1 MHRRSIF
8 LFFAAACLHGFPVIA
23 LAQRSSKVYRIA
35 LFDAFERNAYPAE
48 WQAFR
53 LRLAEPGYLEAKNL
67 VIEARWAD
75 NAPERM
81 PSLARELVALRPD
94 LIVANATPSARA
106 AMQATSSVPIVV
118 TGMADP
124 VKAGLVASLARPG
137 GNVTGSAT
145 MSADTAAKRFEV
157 LREILPQG
165 KRFALIGPAASGG
178 VAAFFQSLQQAARQQ
193 GLEVRIVDAPDAP
206 AIERAFDALKS
217 ERPDALIVSASSVGH
232 RQQIAELAER
242 YRIPVLYG
250 ARAHVEAGG
259 LMSLAPDFS
268 VLYRRAAEHVH
279 RILQGTKPAD
289 IPVEQA
295 NIQRLSIS
303 LRAAKAIGLAV
314 PQSLLLRA
322 DEVIE

>member
-1 MHRRSIF
+1 MQRRTF
-8 LFFAAACLHGFPVIA
+8 LLYAAAVLHGFPGTAV
-23 LAQRSSKVYRIA
+23 AQRSSKLHRIA
-35 LFDAFERNAYPAE
+35 LFDAFERTAYLAE

-53 LRLAEPGYLEAKNL
+53 LRLAELGYVEGKNL

-75 NAPERM
+75 NTPERM
-81 PSLARELVALRPD
+81 PSLAKELVARQPD
-94 LIVANATPSARA
+94 IIVANATPSARA
-106 AMQATSSVPIVV
+106 AMQASASIPIVV

-157 LREILPQG
+157 LREIVPQS

-178 VAAFFQSLQQAARQQ
+178 VAAFFESLQLAARQQ
-193 GLEVRIVDAPDAP
+193 DIEVRLVDAPDAP
-206 AIERAFDALKS
+206 TIERAFNALKS
-217 ERPDALIVSASSVGH
+217 ERPDALIVSASSVAH
-232 RQQIAELAER
+232 RRQIAELAER
-242 YRIPVLYG
+242 HRIPVLYG
-250 ARAHVEAGG
+250 ARAHLEAGG

-268 VLYRRAAEHVH
+268 VLYRRAADHVH
-279 RILQGTKPAD
+279 RILQGAKPAD

-295 NIQRLSIS
+295 NIQRLSIN
-303 LRAAKAIGLAV
+303 LRAAKAIGLTI